1 MAKMNAGVFPL
12 SRDKLFRYLAVA
24 SIVIV
29 LAVVLAACEAGS
41 TTSETAAATTPT
53 PWPTL
58 EPVLSPQPTPMP
70 DATTEAGPRL
80 LDQFRVDVQEDAVS
94 VFQIEGQI
102 DQPVRIEAIVLSGNI
117 DPYITMSN
125 SVGDRLAYADSG
137 QVGEPEVIGQFQ
149 FPGDGFYELGV
160 AAPAGSGEVG
170 ISIYALDPANLE
182 GGGVFGS
189 MNEELRGTMDHPSTY
204 HTFRLPVE
212 RGIRFNLSAQALT
225 EGLDLVLELYSPD
238 GVLLAARDDNVG
250 VDPYLWNFMPSQS
263 GLYTIVLS
271 NYDEGVGDYLLTVSQ
286 ADEDTPAAMGTRTE
300 LTLSA
305 NPRSSSWLTFDSRA
319 LDAVRVE
326 ARPISPG
333 MDLSIALYD
342 SYGNRL
348 AAADQFGLGEPE
360 QLTTVQVP
368 YDGQYYVEFLTLG
381 EGGQIEYYIRA
392 IRQSEIELGGKRISP
407 SRFAHEGEI
416 VGPGTSYTYLFD
428 AEAGD
433 LIGADAH
440 GTDSSGLDLGFDLYA
455 PDGTRLISLDD
466 VVGVDPVI
474 DRIEL
479 PQTGQYALVLWNFGD
494 TTGLYDLYV
503 TNPEAP
509 ATPPGPALTLT
520 PPDEQ

>member
-1 MAKMNAGVFPL
+1 MAKMIAKVFPPSKGML
-12 SRDKLFRYLAVA
+12 SRHLVVAGAVF
-24 SIVIV
+24 V
-29 LAVVLAACEAGS
+29 LAAVLAACAGDS
-41 TTSETAAATTPT
+41 MASETAAVTTPT
-53 PWPTL
+53 SWPTL
-58 EPVLSPQPTPMP
+58 APALSPQPTPAP
-70 DATTEAGPRL
+70 DSTTQAGPQL

-94 VFQIEGQI
+94 VFQIEGRI

-137 QVGEPEVIGQFQ
+137 QPGEPEVIGQFQ

-182 GGGVFGS
+182 GGGVFDS
-189 MNEELRGTMDHPSTY
+189 MDEELRGTMEHPSTY

-212 RGIRFNLSAQALT
+212 RGVRFNLSAQALT

-286 ADEDTPAAMGTRTE
+286 TDEDTPAAMGTRTE

-305 NPRSSSWLTFDSRA
+305 NPRSSTWLTFESRA

-333 MDLSIALYD
+333 MDLSVALYD

-348 AAADQFGLGEPE
+348 AAADQFGIGEPE

-381 EGGQIEYYIRA
+381 EGGQIEYYIRT
-392 IRQSEIELGGKRISP
+392 IPQSEIELGGKRIAP

-433 LIGADAH
+433 LVGADAH
-440 GTDSSGLDLGFDLYA
+440 GTDNSGLDLGFDLYA
-455 PDGTRLISLDD
+455 PDGTQLLSLDD
-466 VVGVDPVI
+466 VVGVNPVI

-479 PQTGQYALVLWNFGD
+479 PQTGQYALVLWNYGG

-520 PPDEQ
+520 PSDEE